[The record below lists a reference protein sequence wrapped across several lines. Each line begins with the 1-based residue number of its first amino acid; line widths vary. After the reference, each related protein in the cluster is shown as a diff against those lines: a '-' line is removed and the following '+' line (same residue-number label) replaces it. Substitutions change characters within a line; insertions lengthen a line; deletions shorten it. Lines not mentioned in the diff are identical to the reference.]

1 MFDPDNFLNNNGN
14 SGTVVKQSQGECIL
28 DTGGYVFNTEAHPI
42 DPDALK
48 CCYDRP
54 REQLIPTNFAPDD
67 YLGEIMQTQERLK
80 NDMEVMKKMKAI
92 HTADSDA
99 IRILGSQN
107 GNAKPIIIGV
117 SENSDS
123 IDIANANVVTKS
135 KVVSDVNEIEVIT
148 EINKIVSSQLNMT
161 PSVDTNL
168 DTVGEFLN
176 TEDGRND
183 LWNLITKL
191 KTSVDPTEA
200 IPNNEN
206 ATDTIQFNSI
216 DERDSISSEEH
227 EFDGVQSP
235 TQDQR
240 QLEKN
245 IDWISVMRPDDI
257 LREPIIEDDT
267 SHTHQFNVQRLLEKV
282 RRVYND
288 SETAR
293 DYELLSCRSQT
304 YLQRLAIHGEIL
316 T

>member
-1 MFDPDNFLNNNGN
+1 M
-14 SGTVVKQSQGECIL
+14 VKQSQGECVL
-28 DTGGYVFNTEAHPI
+28 DTGGYIFNTEAHPI

-92 HTADSDA
+92 HTAESDA
-99 IRILGSQN
+99 IRVDSTLSS
-107 GNAKPIIIGV
+107 NARPIIIGPN
-117 SENSDS
+117 ENSDS
-123 IDIANANVVTKS
+123 IDVANGNVVTKT

-148 EINKIVSSQLNMT
+148 EMNKIVSSKLNNLT
-161 PSVDTNL
+161 PSADTSL
-168 DTVGEFLN
+168 DAVGEFVN
-176 TEDGRND
+176 SEDGRND

-191 KTSVDPTEA
+191 KTSIDHTDTMT
-200 IPNNEN
+200 NNEN

-216 DERDSISSEEH
+216 DETDSISSDEH
-227 EFDGVQSP
+227 EFSEVQSP
-235 TQDQR
+235 RHEQ
-240 QLEKN
+240 QLDKN
-245 IDWISVMRPDDI
+245 IDWMSVMRPEEV
-257 LREPIIEDDT
+257 LREPTFEDDT
-267 SHTHQFNVQRLLEKV
+267 SQAYQFNVQRLLEKV